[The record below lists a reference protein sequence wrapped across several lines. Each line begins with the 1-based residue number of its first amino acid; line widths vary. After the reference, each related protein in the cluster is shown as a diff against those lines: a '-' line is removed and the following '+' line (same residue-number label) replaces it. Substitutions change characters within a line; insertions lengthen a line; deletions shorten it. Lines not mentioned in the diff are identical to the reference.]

1 MQSGSR
7 DIRKRIVQN
16 ATYLPRLDM
25 GISAL
30 DIPAIAT
37 VIVTSEKPTHPIELI
52 FDGKRGPGASRW
64 QAATP
69 GQQGLILDFDKP
81 QALRQLVLDIEE
93 PEVSRTQILWISV
106 SSDGGRS
113 YRELIRQEYN
123 FSPPGTTYECET
135 WTIDTLHTTH
145 LAITIEPDKNGQ
157 PAYASVTSL
166 ILT

>member
-1 MQSGSR
+1 
-7 DIRKRIVQN
+7 
-16 ATYLPRLDM
+16 M

-52 FDGKRGPGASRW
+52 FDSKRGPGASRW

-69 GQQGLILDFDKP
+69 GQQSLILDFDKP
-81 QALRQLVLDIEE
+81 QTLRQLILDIEE
-93 PEVSRTQILWISV
+93 PEVSRTQILWVSV

-123 FSPPGTTYECET
+123 FSPPGTIYECET
-135 WTIDTLHTTH
+135 WTINALHTTH

-157 PAYASVTSL
+157 SAYASVTSL